1 MNCTRRWMASKRSV
15 QLFSFTKWKK
25 EHSKSIF
32 NSFFFQLCELLKIKE
47 KVPYTLPTP
56 VEAALEANEAAV
68 TPKRK
73 SIDKKLKS
81 NERIRVKMEQQ
92 SLTMDES
99 PPKLVRVPAG
109 ALPPL
114 QISPSKQTKFKPQQ
128 HHQPIEVR
136 GDDFEYIGNADLE
149 ESTGAIS
156 KIRYELP
163 ENILSRTAALILGNR
178 KELEMHEF
186 SSSKSNSPQHSIG
199 SHDGNKKNLPEID
212 PSGDR
217 QPSIE

>member
-1 MNCTRRWMASKRSV
+1 M
-15 QLFSFTKWKK
+15 
-25 EHSKSIF
+25 
-32 NSFFFQLCELLKIKE
+32 KIKE

-73 SIDKKLKS
+73 SIDKRVKS
-81 NERIRVKMEQQ
+81 NERIRSKLETL
-92 SLTMDES
+92 SPTMDES
-99 PPKLVRVPAG
+99 PPKLVRVPVG

-114 QISPSKQTKFKPQQ
+114 QISPSKQTKSKQQ
-128 HHQPIEVR
+128 KHQPIEVR
-136 GDDFEYIGNADLE
+136 GDDFEYVGNTDLE
-149 ESTGAIS
+149 ESAGAIS
-156 KIRYELP
+156 KVRYELP

-186 SSSKSNSPQHSIG
+186 SSSKSNSPQHSIDNCQG
-199 SHDGNKKNLPEID
+199 SKKNLPEID